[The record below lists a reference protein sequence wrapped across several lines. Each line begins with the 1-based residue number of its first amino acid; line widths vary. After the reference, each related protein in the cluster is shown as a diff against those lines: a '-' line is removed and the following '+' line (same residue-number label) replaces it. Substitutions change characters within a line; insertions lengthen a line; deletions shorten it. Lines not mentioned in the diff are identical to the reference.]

1 MSFSTLFNALFTLLK
16 TSAVIIY
23 LNEYFKNNYPETHQQ
38 TLITISYNLI
48 YCYSKGQLIFIKSRN
63 CINKFIQANPYYK
76 KIVDEI
82 YKKKVQQNEIFQI
95 KNDQIYIKYFTDIND
110 IQFEHEKDC
119 FYIFSDNIN
128 AVNKCVN
135 KIILQSQPFLTNYEL
150 SNIKFML
157 VEVKIGDKTFKI
169 DLKTDN
175 ENFYI
180 INNILDKR
188 FFTYYLKNYQ
198 HYNFKDED
206 FNDINLDKLSLKII
220 DNNVNVRELEITDD
234 KFIIIKKDEY
244 IY

>member
-1 MSFSTLFNALFTLLK
+1 MSFSTIFNALFSILK

-23 LNEYFKNNYPETHQQ
+23 LNEYFKNNYPETHEQ
-38 TLITISYNLI
+38 TLINISYKIINF
-48 YCYSKGQLIFIKSRN
+48 YSKGQLIFIKSRN
-63 CINKFIQANPYYK
+63 CINKFIQANPYCK
-76 KIVDEI
+76 KIIDEI
-82 YKKKVQQNEIFQI
+82 YKKNIQQNEIFQI
-95 KNDQIYIKYFTDIND
+95 KNDQIYIKYFTDISD
-110 IQFEHEKDC
+110 IQFEHTKDC

-135 KIILQSQPFLTNYEL
+135 KIIFQSQPFLTNYEL

-169 DLKTDN
+169 DLKTDG

-180 INNILDKR
+180 VNNILDKR
-188 FFTYYLKNYQ
+188 FFTYYLKDYQ
-198 HYNFKDED
+198 YYNFKDD
-206 FNDINLDKLSLKII
+206 DLNDINLDKLSLKII

>member
-1 MSFSTLFNALFTLLK
+1 MSLSTIFNALFTILK

-23 LNEYFKNNYPETHQQ
+23 LNEYFKNNYPETHEQ
-38 TLITISYNLI
+38 TLINISFNLI
-48 YCYSKGQLIFIKSRN
+48 YCYSKGQIIFVKSCNYIKNMVES
-63 CINKFIQANPYYK
+63 NPYCK

-82 YKKKVQQNEIFQI
+82 YKKKVQQNEICQI
-95 KNDQIYIKYFTDIND
+95 KKQEIYIKYFTDIND
-110 IQFEHEKDC
+110 IQFEHEQDC

-135 KIILQSQPFLTNYEL
+135 KIILHSQPFLTNYET

-169 DLKTDN
+169 DLKTDS

-180 INNILDKR
+180 INNILDKK

-198 HYNFKDED
+198 YYNFKDDD